1 LKLCWLADV
10 SPTPN
15 PDQQVMT
22 AVQRA
27 YDQYGQQASDWI
39 ARFTRQGGTVHCYSG
54 CLHCC
59 NLPVRVSLI
68 EALLTASALSPS
80 QMASMQRRATEI
92 IKNAQSASSWDTY
105 FQRHRE
111 RIGYCPL
118 LDQTTGSCTAYE
130 VRPAR
135 CRDTYSALSS
145 HYCTVGTLEHLS
157 RAERTQYKRE
167 VKANPATDGISHY
180 IAPLEDLGEAIWEV
194 ASRTMRSEWGVEV
207 WGDFWVLTALTQ
219 DAAFMTAVR
228 AGQAGRATKRAK
240 TMDLWHIEIVQ
251 IGA

>member
-1 LKLCWLADV
+1 M
-10 SPTPN
+10 
-15 PDQQVMT
+15 MT

-27 YDQYGQQASDWI
+27 YDRYGQQASDWI
-39 ARFTRQGGTVHCYSG
+39 ARFTRQGGTVHCHSG

-68 EALLTASALSPS
+68 EALLTASALSLS
-80 QMASMQRRATEI
+80 QMASMQLRATEVI
-92 IKNAQSASSWDTY
+92 ENAQSASSWDAY

-118 LDQTTGSCTAYE
+118 LDQTTGACTAYE

-180 IAPLEDLGEAIWEV
+180 IAPLEDFGEAIWDV
-194 ASRTMRSEWGVEV
+194 ASRTMRSGWGVEV

-219 DAAFMTAVR
+219 DAAFMSAVR
-228 AGQAGRATKRAK
+228 TGQVARAIKRAK
-240 TMDLWHIEIVQ
+240 TLGLWHVEIVQ
-251 IGA
+251 IEA